1 MHPHTPYRRRL
12 DNLSHH
18 HPDLCY
24 AHNDRTGRGGKP
36 QGVGVSQP
44 KATFPESKHA
54 LSTTPPMPPKVL
66 FLDPRQWAA
75 KRQDAIEKA
84 NKYVRMGV
92 GRVVVVS
99 TTHSYYAGLSVTLAP
114 KTLAGFGV
122 KVPL

>member
-1 MHPHTPYRRRL
+1 MHPHTSYRRCL

-24 AHNDRTGRGGKP
+24 AHNDRTGRGGRP
-36 QGVGVSQP
+36 QGVASLP
-44 KATFPESKHA
+44 AKETFPERA
-54 LSTTPPMPPKVL
+54 STPVDRPMPPKVL

-99 TTHSYYAGLSVTLAP
+99 TSHSYYAWRGLE
-114 KTLAGFGV
+114 
-122 KVPL
+122 